1 MGFEL
6 SNLIRIRKLDE
17 ALTDFSSLA
26 AHRELDGVIPIVD
39 ENTSRVIENINVYSV
54 PPRQQGIVRQTRS
67 NGLVAADVVKV
78 KADAVIA
85 HHGDQWSGLVLEGK
99 ANIRAQ
105 HFFVAVQFQFDSKG
119 VARFRVVDGL
129 GMRVH

>member
-6 SNLIRIRKLDE
+6 SDLVRVRELCE

-26 AHRELDGVIPIVD
+26 AYRELDGVIPIVD
-39 ENTSRVIENINVYSV
+39 KNTSRVIENINVYSV
-54 PPRQQGIVRQTRS
+54 PPWQQGIVRQTRS

-85 HHGDQWSGLVLEGK
+85 HHGDERSCLMLEGK
-99 ANIRAQ
+99 TNIGA
-105 HFFVAVQFQFDSKG
+105 
-119 VARFRVVDGL
+119 
-129 GMRVH
+129 